1 MASGLY
7 ATVPPEIHCG
17 SSLELI
23 CRVLSV
29 GVLVVQPL
37 IIKIEAS
44 NTIYIFH
51 FDTDDMNKFIFY
63 TVNFISLVI
72 N

>member
-1 MASGLY
+1 M
-7 ATVPPEIHCG
+7 
-17 SSLELI
+17 
-23 CRVLSV
+23 
-29 GVLVVQPL
+29 VLVVHPL

-63 TVNFISLVI
+63 TVKFISLVI